1 MTARNGSTIR
11 MSERNT
17 FSAFNNAVISAITR
31 KMLNSS
37 LAAVKLALKMLATAE
52 TGLCVHANV
61 TRNVAITDG
70 TTTFAR
76 QIMVRTIMATPSRY
90 TQCVMP
96 IATCSCMFFAPWETY
111 LVYCIRTLQQ
121 VFGTISV
128 RPTAFSRLYWILQAH
143 YRQWLDTH

>member
-76 QIMVRTIMATPSRY
+76 QIMVRTMMATPSRY

-96 IATCSCMFFAPWETY
+96 IATCSCMFLLPGRPILYT
-111 LVYCIRTLQQ
+111 
-121 VFGTISV
+121 VFENCNRYWMISV
-128 RPTAFSRLYWILQAH
+128 RPARSFGLPYWIV
-143 YRQWLDTH
+143 

>member
-1 MTARNGSTIR
+1 MTKRNASTIR

-76 QIMVRTIMATPSRY
+76 QIMVRTMMATPSRY

-96 IATCSCMFFAPWETY
+96 IATCSCMFFAPWDY
-111 LVYCIRTLQQ
+111 LVYCILTLQQ
-121 VFGTISV
+121 VLDD
-128 RPTAFSRLYWILQAH
+128 FSSTDRFFYWILQAH
-143 YRQWLDTH
+143 YRQWLD

>member
-37 LAAVKLALKMLATAE
+37 LAAVKLEVKMLATAE

-76 QIMVRTIMATPSRY
+76 QIMVRTMMATPSRY

-96 IATCSCMFFAPWETY
+96 IATCSCIFFAPWET
-111 LVYCIRTLQQ
+111 LSCILYSNVAT
-121 VFGTISV
+121 GIWTISV
-128 RPTAFSRLYWILQAH
+128 RPTVFSWILQAH
-143 YRQWLDTH
+143 YRQWLDSL